1 MPGCSTGSAGRR
13 QGESSSALLTPRT
26 YRVRSAVPARQALDG
41 YAPAVATGDDDREV
55 VLADELVILP
65 DQTVDDTDA
74 GWGERPAPNDGRLLA
89 DRPPHWD

>member
-1 MPGCSTGSAGRR
+1 
-13 QGESSSALLTPRT
+13 
-26 YRVRSAVPARQALDG
+26 
-41 YAPAVATGDDDREV
+41 VATGDDDREV

-74 GWGERPAPNDGRLLA
+74 GWGERPAANDERLLV